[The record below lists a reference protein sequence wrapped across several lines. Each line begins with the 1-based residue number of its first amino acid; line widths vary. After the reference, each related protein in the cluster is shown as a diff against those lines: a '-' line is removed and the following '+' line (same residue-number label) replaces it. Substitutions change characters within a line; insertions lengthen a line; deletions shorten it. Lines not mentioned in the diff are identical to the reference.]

1 MRLPASFHYF
11 IFMGALSMIF
21 SCTEDEI
28 SSDHFLVIT
37 ENQGASLTLIA
48 SPTDGG
54 SVSIQ
59 EGLYWFEAEAHAYT
73 DYAFYGMDG

>member
-11 IFMGALSMIF
+11 IFMGALSMIS

-48 SPTDGG
+48 SPADG
-54 SVSIQ
+54 
-59 EGLYWFEAEAHAYT
+59 
-73 DYAFYGMDG
+73 